1 MELDELKAAWQQH
14 HKALAENTRINI
26 ELYKA
31 VKINQAKSEL
41 RKPIVYEMVSVAV
54 LFAFALYVFGSS
66 LRIHDQLRF
75 SVPGFA
81 ASVIALIYLI
91 FSILKIRR
99 SQKIE
104 YYGTPVV
111 QLQEAITHLHMRILR
126 LRKFELILLVPFIVT
141 ALPILFIAV
150 HGIDLYVH
158 AGWFIF
164 EIVVAIGVGV
174 PLTIWLNRHLYDK
187 KIEAAKRMLS
197 DLQHFKSEENR

>member
-164 EIVVAIGVGV
+164 EIVVTIGCRRAVDDMAEQAPV
-174 PLTIWLNRHLYDK
+174 
-187 KIEAAKRMLS
+187 
-197 DLQHFKSEENR
+197 